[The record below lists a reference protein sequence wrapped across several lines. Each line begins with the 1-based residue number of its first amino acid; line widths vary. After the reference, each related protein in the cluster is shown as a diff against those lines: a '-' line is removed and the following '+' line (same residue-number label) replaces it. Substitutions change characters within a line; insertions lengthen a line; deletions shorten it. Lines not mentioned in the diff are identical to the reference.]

1 MRARQNDYELTV
13 LYAALHDAGL
23 YRDRYTIASRL
34 TGRRIS
40 DLDQLS
46 TDERHRMIKA
56 VRLRALVP

>member
-1 MRARQNDYELTV
+1 MTEYLLTV
-13 LYAALHDAGL
+13 LVAELHRTGL

-46 TDERHRMIKA
+46 TDERHRMIRA
-56 VRLRALVP
+56 VRMRVLVP

>member
-1 MRARQNDYELTV
+1 MTEYLIAVLTV
-13 LYAALHDAGL
+13 ELHRAAL

-46 TDERHRMIKA
+46 TDERHRMIRA
-56 VRLRALVP
+56 VRMRVLVP